1 MEWELVHEY
10 WFWTQTQIL
19 QRYLYLCSIV
29 PNAVTGAGVVRLMIA
44 GEALLQSP
52 FCWERRSCAETPGK
66 PIFLGLFPLCCH
78 RSQCYRHR
86 ADPHGSSP
94 CTPGH
99 KSPGQEE
106 SQQSRQRY
114 TWGVLPVQLLCS
126 FHSHLHVH
134 YQGHSISLGNLACFF
149 MLKINNSGTVCLV
162 LQSTISSPSSEVHG
176 TGWVMESLI
185 WCCTQQGE
193 QGKGKARR

>member
-10 WFWTQTQIL
+10 WFWTQTQLL

-106 SQQSRQRY
+106 SQQS
-114 TWGVLPVQLLCS
+114 
-126 FHSHLHVH
+126 
-134 YQGHSISLGNLACFF
+134 
-149 MLKINNSGTVCLV
+149 
-162 LQSTISSPSSEVHG
+162 
-176 TGWVMESLI
+176 
-185 WCCTQQGE
+185 
-193 QGKGKARR
+193 